1 MLRPPENQ
9 VAGHRA
15 VEGQLGP
22 FVDGAGL
29 FYKPLQG
36 DDRGAH
42 EVAFYSSFSSDP
54 RVPPHVRA
62 FFPGFHGTQILP
74 ASDGSGPH
82 PHLVLDDLA
91 AGLRCPSVL
100 DLKIG
105 ARTWCPSAP
114 VDYFHKCL
122 KKDSDS
128 TSVALGFRVSGVRI
142 HHGGDAGFWQPDR
155 DVIRRFTAKDV
166 RRTLRLFVSSNPA
179 SDSDP
184 PDCVFASTVYGGSNG
199 VLAQLLE
206 LKAWFEDQTVF
217 HFYSASVLVMY
228 ETEEVEAGRAGGGVR
243 VKLVDFAHVMEGNG
257 VIDHNFLGGLCSL
270 IKFISEILTDPD
282 ECLAEPKKK
291 PLSFENGS

>member
-1 MLRPPENQ
+1 MLSAPEHQ

-15 VEGQLGP
+15 AEGQLGP
-22 FVDGAGL
+22 LVDGAGL

-42 EVAFYSSFSSDP
+42 EAAFYSSFSSDP

-62 FFPGFHGTQILP
+62 FFPGFHGTQLLP

-91 AGLRCPSVL
+91 VGLRRPSL
-100 DLKIG
+100 IDLKIG
-105 ARTWCPSAP
+105 ARTWYPSAS
-114 VDYFHKCL
+114 DEYFRKCL
-122 KKDSDS
+122 KKDRDS
-128 TSVALGFRVSGVRI
+128 TSLALGFRVSGVRI
-142 HHGGDAGFWQPDR
+142 HQGGDAGFWQPDR
-155 DVIRRFTAKDV
+155 DAIRRFTAKDV
-166 RRTLRLFVSSNPA
+166 RRTLRQFVSSNPS
-179 SDSDP
+179 SDADP
-184 PDCVFASTVYGGSNG
+184 PDCAFASTVYGGSNG

-206 LKAWFEDQTVF
+206 LKAWFEDQTLF

-228 ETEEVEAGRAGGGVR
+228 EMEEVEAGRAGGEVR

-257 VIDHNFLGGLCSL
+257 IIDHNFLGGLCSL

-282 ECLAEPKKK
+282 ECLVEPKKAH
-291 PLSFENGS
+291 LSFENEC